1 MVAFDREGSAQ
12 QMQITRTITTTVG
25 MKRLADGEVVYS
37 IRAAGKTVKVMLAEM
52 RTGVDTRMV
61 RDSGA
66 V

>member
-25 MKRLADGEVVYS
+25 TKRLADWEIVYS
-37 IRAAGKTVKVMLAEM
+37 IRAAGEIVKVVHAEM